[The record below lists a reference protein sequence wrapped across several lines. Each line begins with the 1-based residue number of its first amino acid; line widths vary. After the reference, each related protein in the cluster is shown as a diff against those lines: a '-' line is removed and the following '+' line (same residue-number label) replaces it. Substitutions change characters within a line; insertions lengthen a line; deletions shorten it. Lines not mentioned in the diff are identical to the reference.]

1 MYNITN
7 LKITNNKP
15 VSPLDPLSPVSP
27 LSPFKTMNLKEEVG
41 INQSCTSQHWLCA

>member
-27 LSPFKTMNLKEEVG
+27 LSPLKNNFKNYEFKRG
-41 INQSCTSQHWLCA
+41 SRDQSIMY